1 MSTPITCGEL
11 AELANSLPAG
21 ELKDWCDQS
30 ASGPQTQIVF
40 ANSEMLSRCQQA
52 ASSSIHEES
61 EPKESKKKCKVS
73 KTMKDTPGTSL

>member
-1 MSTPITCGEL
+1 MSTRITCGEL
-11 AELANSLPAG
+11 AELANKLPEG
-21 ELKDWCDQS
+21 ELKSWCDQS

-40 ANSEMLSRCQQA
+40 AHSEMLSRCQQA
-52 ASSSIHEES
+52 ASSSIQEES

>member
-1 MSTPITCGEL
+1 MSTRITCGEL
-11 AELANSLPAG
+11 AELAKKLPEG
-21 ELKDWCDQS
+21 ELKSWCDQS

-40 ANSEMLSRCQQA
+40 AHSEMLSRCQQA
-52 ASSSIHEES
+52 ASSSIQEES